1 MGDFGEEFWD
11 ISGVTFGRITVLNEY
26 QGLYVA
32 TGIVQRRDVSILYS
46 VIITSSH
53 NIITKDTS
61 CSNKSIS
68 CPELWAGHEAE

>member
-46 VIITSSH
+46 VIIYRFTHYTGWATKMYPLFQSF
-53 NIITKDTS
+53 ITQ
-61 CSNKSIS
+61 
-68 CPELWAGHEAE
+68 